1 MMPNNINMT
10 PNNGKMTPAI
20 GNGEFRVIVKAITVQ
35 KMPNNMAMALP
46 AALNADGPRPGFML
60 RMIFFA

>member
-1 MMPNNINMT
+1 MMPNKTNTM

-20 GNGEFRVIVKAITVQ
+20 GKGEFRVMEKAITVQ